1 MKLSLYTCVKN
12 GLFYDYHVVD
22 MIKHHLPLFD
32 EIIIYDGNSTDGTAE
47 VLRDIDSKVKLFSGD
62 WGSPTHQDWF
72 ADFKNEARQRCTG
85 DWCVLLDPDEFI
97 PEWEFERF
105 RETMAKSDYP
115 IIRLDWIHFYGNY
128 KVYNARPEKKR
139 WAVYKYQAHRN
150 VADFEVWGDGS
161 NVGPKSKDYTGL
173 VSPEQFV
180 CHHFGMVRY
189 PSRLR
194 QKLRVVHGAKS
205 AIRRWI
211 PIPSFVFNLL
221 PYDWFDK
228 DFLDDLEIY
237 DGKLIETVRRNPK
250 EFTRDNLRLYRYLT
264 RAKGAS

>member
-1 MKLSLYTCVKN
+1 MKISLYTCVRN

-32 EIIIYDGNSTDGTAE
+32 EIVIYDGNSNDGTKEA
-47 VLRDIDSKVKLFSGD
+47 LSNIDPKVTLYSGD
-62 WGSPTHQDWF
+62 WGSPTHQEWF
-72 ADFKNEARQRCTG
+72 ADFKNDARKRCSG

-105 RETMAKSDYP
+105 RNTLETSSYP
-115 IIRLDWIHFYGNY
+115 IVRLDWIHFYGNY

-150 VADFEVWGDGS
+150 VPEFEVWGDGS
-161 NVGPKSKDYTGL
+161 NVGPECKDYEGI
-173 VSPEQFV
+173 VSPERFL
-180 CHHFGMVRY
+180 CHHFGMVRR

-205 AIRRWI
+205 GLRGRISI
-211 PIPSFVFNLL
+211 PNFVFNLL

-228 DFLDDLEIY
+228 DFLEDLEIY
-237 DGKLIETVRRNPK
+237 DGRVVKAVSENPK
-250 EFTRDNLRLYRYLT
+250 EFIRDGLKLYRHLS
-264 RAKGAS
+264 RKKDS